1 MLTRG
6 LRLMPANL
14 KLRMACI
21 AAILVFVATLLA
33 TLASLAVAERG
44 MKSVIGDQQY
54 AMLAS
59 AASFMDDR
67 IVARVAQVESLA
79 ASLPAGAASDPA
91 AIRRILEARGPIW
104 EHEYLN
110 LILLDARGQQVVSLR
125 SFGGDRRLDAAGLDY
140 FVRPM
145 ESGRGFVS
153 QPVVSRISQ
162 RKIVIISAPVFD
174 ADGKRAGVLTASM
187 DLQATGFLRQ
197 ISALKPGASGYLFL
211 MTPDGTMIDHPDPV
225 RLLQRIGLNAS
236 GLERAL
242 DGFEGWTEAAGL
254 DGRPSIY
261 AYQRLRTTGWIL
273 GARYP
278 TEEAFA
284 PLAQMRRNAIFGATG
299 LALASGV
306 LAWALVFRLLA
317 PLQRLRDRIRAIR
330 HEGADIA
337 VLHDTRRDE
346 IGELGNAFY
355 QLMAEREDAE
365 GLRAASEKRLRLIT
379 DNLPVLIAYVD
390 RDRRFRFGNA
400 TFERWFGVTPERLVG
415 MSIAQLMGEDA
426 ARQGAAS
433 LEEAFAGHAT
443 TCQMRLQ
450 IQGAARV
457 LEGVYIPD
465 LQSDGG
471 VAGVYALKHDM
482 THVKEVEEQLTR
494 LARIDTLTGLA
505 NRRSFNETLQQ
516 ALARAARHGRALAL
530 AYLDV
535 DHFKRI
541 NDGHGHGVGDEVLK
555 EFGERLRACV
565 RASDLPARL
574 SGDEFVVILEEIGG
588 GEEAERIAAKI
599 VAAMRAPFETGAGML
614 AVSASVGVALWVAG
628 QDEDA
633 LLAAAD
639 GALYVAKANGRD
651 GYALGGTALAPR
663 SMAAGPMEGV
673 AGCAPGPTPPR

>member
-1 MLTRG
+1 MLTSG

-21 AAILVFVATLLA
+21 AALLVFVATLLV

-44 MKSVIGDQQY
+44 MKSVIGDQHY
-54 AMLAS
+54 VMLAS

-79 ASLPAGAASDPA
+79 ASLPAEAQGDPA
-91 AIRRILEARGPIW
+91 AIRRILEARGPMW

-125 SFGGDRRLDAAGLDY
+125 SFGTDRRLDAAGLEY
-140 FVRPM
+140 FERPM
-145 ESGRGFVS
+145 ESGRGFMS
-153 QPVVSRISQ
+153 QPVVSRISN

-174 ADGKRAGVLTASM
+174 AGGKRAGVLTASM

-211 MTPDGTMIDHPDPV
+211 MTPDGAMIDHPDPR
-225 RLLQRIGLNAS
+225 RLLQPIGLRAS
-236 GLERAL
+236 GLARAL

-254 DGRPSIY
+254 DGRQSIY

-299 LALASGV
+299 LALTSGV

-355 QLMAEREDAE
+355 QLMAERENAE

-390 RDRRFRFGNA
+390 RDQRFRFGNA
-400 TFERWFGVTPERLVG
+400 TFERWFGVTPQQLVG
-415 MSIAQLMGEDA
+415 MSIGQLMGEDA

-433 LEEAFAGHAT
+433 LEGAFDGRAT

-465 LQSDGG
+465 LQPDGS

-494 LARIDTLTGLA
+494 LARIDALTGLA

-516 ALARAARHGRALAL
+516 ALARAARHERALAL

-535 DHFKRI
+535 DQFKRI
-541 NDGHGHGVGDEVLK
+541 NDSHGHGVGDEVLK

-565 RASDLPARL
+565 RASDTPARL
-574 SGDEFVVILEEIGG
+574 SGDEFVVILEEIGSAAQ
-588 GEEAERIAAKI
+588 AERIAAKI
-599 VAAMRAPFETGAGML
+599 VAAMRAPFATGAGML
-614 AVSASVGVALWVAG
+614 AVSTSVGVALWRPG
-628 QDEDA
+628 QGEEA

-639 GALYVAKANGRD
+639 GALYVAKANGRN
-651 GYALGGTALAPR
+651 GYAVG
-663 SMAAGPMEGV
+663 AA
-673 AGCAPGPTPPR
+673 A

>member
-1 MLTRG
+1 MLT
-6 LRLMPANL
+6 
-14 KLRMACI
+14 
-21 AAILVFVATLLA
+21 
-33 TLASLAVAERG
+33 
-44 MKSVIGDQQY
+44 
-54 AMLAS
+54 S

-67 IVARVAQVESLA
+67 IVARMTQVEALA
-79 ASLPAGAASDPA
+79 ASLPPA
-91 AIRRILEARGPIW
+91 AALDPEAARRALETQGALW

-110 LILLDARGQQVVSLR
+110 LIVLDTRGQQVVSLR
-125 SFGGDRRLDAAGLDY
+125 SFGADRRLDAAGRDY
-140 FVRPM
+140 FERPM
-145 ESGRGFVS
+145 QTGRGFMS
-153 QPVVSRISQ
+153 QPMVSRISN

-174 ADGKRAGVLTASM
+174 SGGKPTGVLTASM
-187 DLQATGFLRQ
+187 DLQASGFLRQ

-211 MTPDGTMIDHPDPV
+211 MTPDGAMIDHPDPR
-225 RLLQRIGLNAS
+225 RLQQVIGLRTS
-236 GLERAL
+236 SLEQAL
-242 DGFEGWTEAAGL
+242 KGFEGWTEAAGM
-254 DGRPSIY
+254 DGRDSIF

-284 PLAQMRRNAIFGATG
+284 PLAQMRRNAIVGASV
-299 LALASGV
+299 LALASGL

-330 HEGADIA
+330 HDGADIA

-355 QLMAEREDAE
+355 QLMAERESAE

-390 RDRRFRFGNA
+390 RGERFRFGNA

-415 MSIAQLMGEDA
+415 MTIAELMGEAA

-433 LEEAFAGHAT
+433 LDGAFAGHAT

-450 IQGAARV
+450 IQGVARV

-465 LQSDGG
+465 LQPDGS

-494 LARIDTLTGLA
+494 LARVDSLTGLA
-505 NRRSFNETLQQ
+505 NRRSFNETLQ
-516 ALARAARHGRALAL
+516 AVLARAARHGRAPAL

-535 DHFKRI
+535 DHFMRI
-541 NDGHGHGVGDEVLK
+541 NDSHGHGVGDEVLK

-565 RASDLPARL
+565 RASDTPARL
-574 SGDEFVVILEEIGG
+574 SGDEFVVILEEIGSR
-588 GEEAERIAAKI
+588 EEAERIAAKI
-599 VAAMRAPFETGAGML
+599 VAAMRAPFMTGAGLL
-614 AVSASVGVALWVAG
+614 AVTVSVGVALWRQG
-628 QDEDA
+628 LDEDA

-639 GALYVAKANGRD
+639 GALYVAKEGAGIGMRWVSVTRLDD
-651 GYALGGTALAPR
+651 GPSSARSSVVGALITVVSALITVVGAPITVVPAGTQVLHAISRYAQT
-663 SMAAGPMEGV
+663 
-673 AGCAPGPTPPR
+673 

>member
-1 MLTRG
+1 MLERG

-14 KLRMACI
+14 KLRMACL
-21 AAILVFVATLLA
+21 AAVMVFVATLLV
-33 TLASLAVAERG
+33 TLSTLAVAERG

-67 IVARVAQVESLA
+67 IVARMAQVESLA
-79 ASLPAGAASDPA
+79 ASLPPTAIGDPEA
-91 AIRRILEARGPIW
+91 TRRILDAMGSMW
-104 EHEYLN
+104 KHEYLN
-110 LILLDARGQQVVSLR
+110 LIVLDARGQQVVSLR
-125 SFGGDRRLDAAGLDY
+125 SFGNDRRLDAADRDY
-140 FVRPM
+140 FMRPM
-145 ESGRGFVS
+145 ETGRGFMS
-153 QPVVSRISQ
+153 QPVVSRISN
-162 RKIVIISAPVFD
+162 RKIVIVSAPVFD
-174 ADGKRAGVLTASM
+174 AGGKRSGVLTASM

-211 MTPDGTMIDHPDPV
+211 MTPDGAMIDHPDPR
-225 RLLQRIGLNAS
+225 RLLQRAGPHTS

-242 DGFEGWTEAAGL
+242 HGFEGWMEAAGQ
-254 DGRPSIY
+254 DGRESIY

-273 GARYP
+273 GGRYP
-278 TEEAFA
+278 TDEAFA
-284 PLAQMRRNAIFGATG
+284 PLAQMRRNAIYGASG

-306 LAWALVFRLLA
+306 LAWGLVFRLLA

-330 HEGADIA
+330 HDGADIA

-355 QLMAEREDAE
+355 QLMAERENAE

-390 RDRRFRFGNA
+390 RERRFRFGNA

-415 MSIAQLMGEDA
+415 MSIARLMGEDA
-426 ARQGAAS
+426 ARQGAQG
-433 LEEAFAGHAT
+433 LDEAFAGHAT
-443 TCQMRLQ
+443 TCQMRLP
-450 IQGAARV
+450 IGGAPRV

-465 LQSDGG
+465 LQPDGS
-471 VAGVYALKHDM
+471 VAGVYVLKHDM

-516 ALARAARHGRALAL
+516 ALVRASRHGRALAL

-541 NDGHGHGVGDEVLK
+541 NDSHGHGVGDEVLK

-574 SGDEFVVILEEIGG
+574 SGDEFVVILEEIGSAA
-588 GEEAERIAAKI
+588 EAERIAAKI
-599 VAAMRAPFETGAGML
+599 VAAMRAPFATGAGML
-614 AVSASVGVALWVAG
+614 AVSTSVGVALWRPG
-628 QDEDA
+628 QGEEA

-639 GALYVAKANGRD
+639 GALYVAKANGRN
-651 GYALGGTALAPR
+651 GYAVG
-663 SMAAGPMEGV
+663 AA
-673 AGCAPGPTPPR
+673 A

>member
-6 LRLMPANL
+6 LRLLPVTL
-14 KLRMACI
+14 KLRMACV
-21 AAILVFVATLLA
+21 AAILVFVATLLV
-33 TLASLAVAERG
+33 TLATLAVAERG

-67 IVARVAQVESLA
+67 IVARMAQVEALA
-79 ASLPAGAASDPA
+79 ASLPPA
-91 AIRRILEARGPIW
+91 AVGDPEATRRALENQGALW
-104 EHEYLN
+104 EQEYLN
-110 LILLDARGQQVVSLR
+110 LIVLDTRGQQVVSLR
-125 SFGGDRRLDAAGLDY
+125 SFGNDRRLDAAGLEY
-140 FVRPM
+140 FERPM
-145 ESGRGFVS
+145 ATGRGFMS
-153 QPVVSRISQ
+153 QPVVSRISN
-162 RKIVIISAPVFD
+162 RKILIISAPVFD
-174 ADGKRAGVLTASM
+174 AGGNRAGVLTASM
-187 DLQATGFLRQ
+187 DLQASGFLRQ
-197 ISALKPGASGYLFL
+197 ISALKPGESGYLFL
-211 MTPDGTMIDHPDPV
+211 MTPDGAMIDHPDPS
-225 RLLQRIGLNAS
+225 RFQQAIGLGAAS
-236 GLERAL
+236 LERAMK
-242 DGFEGWTEAAGL
+242 GFEGWTEAAGV
-254 DGRPSIY
+254 DGRESIF

-284 PLAQMRRNAIFGATG
+284 PLAQMRRNAIVGASV

-306 LAWALVFRLLA
+306 LGWALVFRLLA

-330 HEGADIA
+330 LDGADIA

-355 QLMAEREDAE
+355 QLMAERENAD

-390 RDRRFRFGNA
+390 RDERFRFGNA
-400 TFERWFGVTPERLVG
+400 TFERWLGVAPEQLVG
-415 MSIAQLMGEDA
+415 MTISELMGEDA
-426 ARQGAAS
+426 ARQSAAS
-433 LEEAFAGHAT
+433 LDAAFAGHAT

-450 IQGAARV
+450 IEGAPRV

-465 LQSDGG
+465 LQPDGS

-494 LARIDTLTGLA
+494 LARVDSLTGLA
-505 NRRSFNETLQQ
+505 NRRSFNETLQGV
-516 ALARAARHGRALAL
+516 LARAARHGRAPAL

-541 NDGHGHGVGDEVLK
+541 NDSYGHGVGDEVLK

-565 RASDLPARL
+565 RASDTPARL
-574 SGDEFVVILEEIGG
+574 SGDEFVVILEEIDSAG
-588 GEEAERIAAKI
+588 EAERIAAKI
-599 VAAMRAPFETGAGML
+599 VAAMRAPFATGAGAL
-614 AVSASVGVALWVAG
+614 AVTASVGVALWRTG

-639 GALYVAKANGRD
+639 GALYVAKEEGRD
-651 GYALGGTALAPR
+651 RYIVGGCPDL
-663 SMAAGPMEGV
+663 V
-673 AGCAPGPTPPR
+673 

>member
-1 MLTRG
+1 MLKRG
-6 LRLMPANL
+6 LRLLPANL
-14 KLRMACI
+14 KLRMACV
-21 AAILVFVATLLA
+21 AAVLVFVATLLV
-33 TLASLAVAERG
+33 TLSTLAVAERG

-67 IVARVAQVESLA
+67 IAARVAQVESLA
-79 ASLPAGAASDPA
+79 ACLPTAALRDPEGA
-91 AIRRILEARGPIW
+91 RRFLQAQAPLW
-104 EHEYLN
+104 EHEYMN
-110 LILLDARGQQVVSLR
+110 LILLDVRGQQLVSLR
-125 SFGGDRRLDAAGLDY
+125 TFGNERRLDAAGRDY
-140 FVRPM
+140 FERPLATR
-145 ESGRGFVS
+145 RGFMA
-153 QPVVSRISQ
+153 QPIVSRISGRQ
-162 RKIVIISAPVFD
+162 VVVIGAPVLD
-174 ADGKRAGVLTASM
+174 RGGKVSGVLTASM

-197 ISALKPGASGYLFL
+197 IGALKPGASGYLFL
-211 MTPDGTMIDHPDPV
+211 MTPDGAMIDHPNPR
-225 RLLQRIGLNAS
+225 RLLRQAGARGS
-236 GLERAL
+236 GAERVLE
-242 DGFEGWTEAAGL
+242 GFEGWMEAAGD
-254 DGRPSIY
+254 DGRESIY

-284 PLAQMRRNAIFGATG
+284 PLAQMHRNAIFGATA
-299 LALASGV
+299 LALAAGV

-330 HEGADIA
+330 HDGADIG

-355 QLMAEREDAE
+355 QLMAERQNAE

-400 TFERWFGVTPERLVG
+400 TFERWFGVAPERLVG
-415 MSIAQLMGEDA
+415 MSIAQLMGEEA
-426 ARQGAAS
+426 ARQGAES
-433 LEEAFAGHAT
+433 LERAFAGHAA
-443 TCQMRLQ
+443 TCQMRLL
-450 IQGAARV
+450 IKGAPRV

-465 LQSDGG
+465 LQPDGS

-516 ALARAARHGRALAL
+516 ALARASRHGRALAL

-535 DHFKRI
+535 DHLKRI
-541 NDGHGHGVGDEVLK
+541 NDSHGHGVGDEVLK

-574 SGDEFVVILEEIGG
+574 SGDEFVVILEEIGNG
-588 GEEAERIAAKI
+588 GEAEHTVANIAAKI
-599 VAAMRAPFETGAGML
+599 VAAMRAPFATGAGML
-614 AVSASVGVALWVAG
+614 AVSASVGVALWRPG
-628 QDEDA
+628 QGEDA
-633 LLAAAD
+633 LLAEAD

-651 GYALGGTALAPR
+651 GYAVG
-663 SMAAGPMEGV
+663 AA
-673 AGCAPGPTPPR
+673 A

>member
-6 LRLMPANL
+6 WRLIPANL
-14 KLRMACI
+14 KLRMACV
-21 AAILVFVATLLA
+21 AAILVFAATLLV
-33 TLASLAVAERG
+33 TLVTLAVAERG

-54 AMLAS
+54 TMLAS

-67 IVARVAQVESLA
+67 IKARVAQVEALA
-79 ASLPAGAASDPA
+79 ASLPPGAAGDPEATRRALETQA
-91 AIRRILEARGPIW
+91 AMW

-110 LILLDARGQQVVSLR
+110 LIVVDATGQQVVSLR
-125 SFGGDRRLDAAGLDY
+125 SFGSDRRLDAAGREY
-140 FVRPM
+140 FERPM
-145 ESGRGFVS
+145 ATGRGYMS
-153 QPVVSRISQ
+153 QPVVSRISN

-174 ADGKRAGVLTASM
+174 AGGKRAGVLTASM
-187 DLQATGFLRQ
+187 DLQASGFLRQ

-211 MTPDGTMIDHPDPV
+211 MTPDGAMIDHPDPV
-225 RLLQRIGLNAS
+225 RLQQVVGLRAAS
-236 GLERAL
+236 LERAL
-242 DGFEGWTEAAGL
+242 KGFEGWTEAAGM
-254 DGRPSIY
+254 DGRESIF

-284 PLAQMRRNAIFGATG
+284 PLAQMRRNAIVGASV

-306 LAWALVFRLLA
+306 VAWALVFRLLA

-330 HEGADIA
+330 QDGADIA

-355 QLMAEREDAE
+355 QLMAERENVE
-365 GLRAASEKRLRLIT
+365 VLRAASEKRLRLIT

-390 RDRRFRFGNA
+390 REERFRFGNA
-400 TFERWFGVTPERLVG
+400 TFERWFGVAPERLVG
-415 MSIAQLMGEDA
+415 MTIAELMGEDV

-433 LEEAFAGHAT
+433 LDGAFAGRAT

-450 IQGAARV
+450 IQGSPRV

-465 LQSDGG
+465 LQPDGS

-482 THVKEVEEQLTR
+482 TRVKEVEEQLTR
-494 LARIDTLTGLA
+494 LARVDSLTGLA
-505 NRRSFNETLQQ
+505 NRRSFNESLQ
-516 ALARAARHGRALAL
+516 AVLARAARHGRAPAL

-541 NDGHGHGVGDEVLK
+541 NDSHGHGVGDEVLK

-565 RASDLPARL
+565 RASDTPARL
-574 SGDEFVVILEEIGG
+574 SGDEFVVILEEIDSR
-588 GEEAERIAAKI
+588 EEAERIAAKI
-599 VAAMRAPFETGAGML
+599 VAAMRAPFVTGAGPL
-614 AVSASVGVALWVAG
+614 AVTASVGVALWRQG

-639 GALYVAKANGRD
+639 GALYVAKEGGRD
-651 GYALGGTALAPR
+651 RYAVGERKP
-663 SMAAGPMEGV
+663 AA
-673 AGCAPGPTPPR
+673 

>member
-1 MLTRG
+1 MLTSG

-14 KLRMACI
+14 KLRMACV
-21 AAILVFVATLLA
+21 AAILVFVATLLV

-79 ASLPAGAASDPA
+79 ASLPPEALGEPA
-91 AIRRILEARGPIW
+91 AIRRILDARGPIW

-110 LILLDARGQQVVSLR
+110 LILLDAHGHQVVSLR
-125 SFGGDRRLDAAGLDY
+125 SFGSERRLDAAGMEY

-145 ESGRGFVS
+145 ESGRGFMS
-153 QPVVSRISQ
+153 QPVVSRISN

-174 ADGKRAGVLTASM
+174 ADRKRAGVLTASM

-197 ISALKPGASGYLFL
+197 ISALKPGGSGYLFL
-211 MTPDGTMIDHPDPV
+211 MTADGSMIDHPDRRRV
-225 RLLQRIGLNAS
+225 LQPAAKSPHLTVSTDPALN
-236 GLERAL
+236 
-242 DGFEGWTEAAGL
+242 GFEGWMEAKDR
-254 DGRPSIY
+254 DGREYIY
-261 AYQRLRTTGWIL
+261 AYKRLLTTGWIL

-284 PLAQMRRNAIFGATG
+284 PLAQMRRNAIVGATG

-306 LAWALVFRLLA
+306 LAWAVVFRLLA

-355 QLMAEREDAE
+355 QLMAERENAE
-365 GLRAASEKRLRLIT
+365 GRRAASEKRLRLIT

-390 RDRRFRFGNA
+390 RDQRFRFGNA

-415 MSIAQLMGEDA
+415 MSIAQLMGEEA
-426 ARQGAAS
+426 ARQGAAG
-433 LEEAFAGHAT
+433 LEGAFAGHAT

-457 LEGVYIPD
+457 LEGVFIPD
-465 LQSDGG
+465 LQPDGS

-516 ALARAARHGRALAL
+516 ALTRAARHQRALAL

-541 NDGHGHGVGDEVLK
+541 NDSHGHGVGDEVLK

-565 RASDLPARL
+565 RASDTPARL
-574 SGDEFVVILEEIGG
+574 SGDEFVVILEEIGA
-588 GEEAERIAAKI
+588 GEETACIAAKI
-599 VAAMRAPFETGAGML
+599 VAAMRAPFATGAGML
-614 AVSASVGVALWVAG
+614 AVTASVGVALWRPG

-651 GYALGGTALAPR
+651 GYAVGGGAV
-663 SMAAGPMEGV
+663 AA
-673 AGCAPGPTPPR
+673 

>member
-1 MLTRG
+1 MLKRG
-6 LRLMPANL
+6 LRLVPATL
-14 KLRMACI
+14 KLRMACV
-21 AAILVFVATLLA
+21 AAVLVFVATLLV
-33 TLASLAVAERG
+33 TLSTLAVAERG

-67 IVARVAQVESLA
+67 IVARVAQVEALA
-79 ASLPAGAASDPA
+79 ASLPAAALGDPEA
-91 AIRRILEARGPIW
+91 ARRFLEARAPLW

-110 LILLDARGQQVVSLR
+110 LILLDVRGQQVLSLR
-125 SFGGDRRLDAAGLDY
+125 SFGNDRRLDASGRDY
-140 FVRPM
+140 FRHPVATR
-145 ESGRGFVS
+145 RGFMS
-153 QPVVSRISQ
+153 QPIVSRISGRQ
-162 RKIVIISAPVFD
+162 VVVIGAPVLD
-174 ADGKRAGVLTASM
+174 RVGKVTGVLTASM

-197 ISALKPGASGYLFL
+197 ISALKPGVSGYLFL
-211 MTPDGTMIDHPDPV
+211 MTPDGAMIDHPDPR
-225 RLLQRIGLNAS
+225 RLLQAGTRAS

-242 DGFEGWTEAAGL
+242 HGFEGWFEAAGR
-254 DGRPSIY
+254 DGRQSIY

-284 PLAQMRRNAIFGATG
+284 PLAQMRRNAIYGASG

-330 HEGADIA
+330 HDGADIA
-337 VLHDTRRDE
+337 VLHDARRDE

-355 QLMAEREDAE
+355 QLMAERENAE

-379 DNLPVLIAYVD
+379 DNLPVLIAYLD
-390 RDRRFRFGNA
+390 RERRFRFGNA
-400 TFERWFGVTPERLVG
+400 TFERWFGVAPERLVG
-415 MSIAQLMGEDA
+415 MSIAQLMGDDA
-426 ARQGAAS
+426 AAQGAEG
-433 LEEAFAGHAT
+433 LEGAFAGRAT
-443 TCQMRLQ
+443 TCQIRLQ
-450 IQGAARV
+450 IQGAPRV

-465 LQSDGG
+465 LQPDGS

-482 THVKEVEEQLTR
+482 THVKEVEEQLSR

-505 NRRSFNETLQQ
+505 NRRSFNETLHQ
-516 ALARAARHGRALAL
+516 ALVRTSRHGRALAL

-541 NDGHGHGVGDEVLK
+541 NDSHGHGVGDEVLK

-588 GEEAERIAAKI
+588 GAEAELIVTKIAAKI
-599 VAAMRAPFETGAGML
+599 VGAMRAPFSTSAGML
-614 AVSASVGVALWVAG
+614 AVSASVGVALWRPG

-651 GYALGGTALAPR
+651 GYAVGGEE
-663 SMAAGPMEGV
+663 AA
-673 AGCAPGPTPPR
+673 A

>member
-21 AAILVFVATLLA
+21 AAILVFVATLLV

-67 IVARVAQVESLA
+67 IIARISQVEALTSSLPGAVARDPLA
-79 ASLPAGAASDPA
+79 A
-91 AIRRILEARGPIW
+91 RRFLEDQEPIW

-110 LILLDARGQQVVSLR
+110 LILLDQHGKQVVSMR
-125 SFGGDRRLDAAGLDY
+125 SFDGDRRLDATERDY
-140 FVRPM
+140 FNRPM
-145 ESGRGFVS
+145 ATLRGYMS
-153 QPVVSRISQ
+153 QPFYSRISE
-162 RKIVIISAPVFD
+162 RNVIIVSAPVLD
-174 ADGKRAGVLTASM
+174 EGGNATGVLTASM
-187 DLQATGFLRQ
+187 DLQASGFLRQ
-197 ISALKPGASGYLFL
+197 ISALKPGGEGYLFL
-211 MTPDGTMIDHPDPV
+211 MTADGTMIDHPDRRRV
-225 RLLQRIGLNAS
+225 LQPAAKSPHVTVSTDPALN
-236 GLERAL
+236 
-242 DGFEGWTEAAGL
+242 GFEGWIEAKDR
-254 DGRPSIY
+254 DGGQYIY
-261 AYQRLRTTGWIL
+261 AYKRLMTTGWVL

-278 TEEAFA
+278 TAEAFA

-330 HEGADIA
+330 HDGADIA

-355 QLMAEREDAE
+355 QLMAERENAE

-390 RDRRFRFGNA
+390 RDHRFRFGNA
-400 TFERWFGVTPERLVG
+400 TFERWFGVTPEQLVG

-433 LEEAFAGHAT
+433 LEGAFAGHAT

-465 LQSDGG
+465 LQSDGS

-516 ALARAARHGRALAL
+516 ALARAARHERALAL

-535 DHFKRI
+535 DQFKRI
-541 NDGHGHGVGDEVLK
+541 NDSHGHGVGDEVLN

-565 RASDLPARL
+565 RASDTPARL
-574 SGDEFVVILEEIGG
+574 SGDEFVVILEDIGG
-588 GEEAERIAAKI
+588 ADEAERIAAKI
-599 VAAMRAPFETGAGML
+599 VAAMRAPFATGAGML
-614 AVSASVGVALWVAG
+614 AVSASVGVALWRSG

-651 GYALGGTALAPR
+651 GYALG
-663 SMAAGPMEGV
+663 AAG
-673 AGCAPGPTPPR
+673 RSL

>member
-14 KLRMACI
+14 KLRMACV
-21 AAILVFVATLLA
+21 AAVLVFVATLLV
-33 TLASLAVAERG
+33 TLSTLAVAERG

-67 IVARVAQVESLA
+67 ILARVAQVESLA
-79 ASLPAGAASDPA
+79 ASLPPAVLGDPEA
-91 AIRRILEARGPIW
+91 TRRILEARGPMW

-110 LILLDARGQQVVSLR
+110 LIVLDARGQQVVSLR
-125 SFGGDRRLDAAGLDY
+125 SFGKDRRLDAAGLEY
-140 FVRPM
+140 FTRPM
-145 ESGRGFVS
+145 ETGRGFMS
-153 QPVVSRISQ
+153 QPVVSRISN

-174 ADGKRAGVLTASM
+174 AGRQRAGVLTASM

-211 MTPDGTMIDHPDPV
+211 MTPDGAMIDHPDPK
-225 RLLQRIGLNAS
+225 RLAQPIGLQAS
-236 GLERAL
+236 ALERAIQ
-242 DGFEGWTEAAGL
+242 GFEGWIEAAGM
-254 DGRPSIY
+254 DGRESIY

-284 PLAQMRRNAIFGATG
+284 PLAEMRRNAIYGASG

-306 LAWALVFRLLA
+306 LAWAIVFRLLA

-355 QLMAEREDAE
+355 QLMAERENAE

-390 RDRRFRFGNA
+390 RDQRFRFGNA

-415 MSIAQLMGEDA
+415 MSIAELMGEDA
-426 ARQGAAS
+426 ARQGAAG
-433 LEEAFAGHAT
+433 LEGAFAGHAT

-450 IQGAARV
+450 IQGSPRV

-465 LQSDGG
+465 LQPDGS

-516 ALARAARHGRALAL
+516 ALARAARHGRPLAL
-530 AYLDV
+530 AYLDI

-541 NDGHGHGVGDEVLK
+541 NDSHGHGVGDEVLK

-565 RASDLPARL
+565 RASDTPARL

-588 GEEAERIAAKI
+588 SDEAVRIAAKI
-599 VAAMRAPFETGAGML
+599 VAAMRTPFATGAGML
-614 AVSASVGVALWVAG
+614 AVSASVGIALWRQG

-639 GALYVAKANGRD
+639 GALYVAKENGRD
-651 GYALGGTALAPR
+651 GYAVGGGG
-663 SMAAGPMEGV
+663 AA
-673 AGCAPGPTPPR
+673 

>member
-1 MLTRG
+1 MLKRG

-14 KLRMACI
+14 KLRMACV
-21 AAILVFVATLLA
+21 AAVLVFVATLLV
-33 TLASLAVAERG
+33 TLSTLAVAERG

-79 ASLPAGAASDPA
+79 SSLPPA
-91 AIRRILEARGPIW
+91 VLTQPEMARRFFEAQAPIW

-110 LILLDARGQQVVSLR
+110 LILLDARGQQVASVR
-125 SFGGDRRLDAAGLDY
+125 SFGNERRLDAAGRDY
-140 FVRPM
+140 FERPM
-145 ESGRGFVS
+145 ATLRGFMS
-153 QPVVSRISQ
+153 QPFFSRISERQ
-162 RKIVIISAPVFD
+162 VVIVSAPLL
-174 ADGKRAGVLTASM
+174 DGGGNATGVLTASM
-187 DLQATGFLRQ
+187 DLQASGFLRQ

-211 MTPDGTMIDHPDPV
+211 MTPDGTMIDHPDPL
-225 RLLQRIGLNAS
+225 RMLQPIGLQAS
-236 GLERAL
+236 GLDRAL
-242 DGFEGWTEAAGL
+242 HGFEGWIEAVGL
-254 DGRPSIY
+254 DGRESIF

-284 PLAQMRRNAIFGATG
+284 PLAQMRRNAIYGATG

-330 HEGADIA
+330 HDGADIA

-355 QLMAEREDAE
+355 QLMAERENAE
-365 GLRAASEKRLRLIT
+365 GLRTASEKRLRLIT
-379 DNLPVLIAYVD
+379 DNLPVLIAYLD

-426 ARQGAAS
+426 ARQGAEG
-433 LEEAFAGHAT
+433 LDGAFAGHAT
-443 TCQMRLQ
+443 TCQMRLL
-450 IQGAARV
+450 IGGAPRV

-465 LQSDGG
+465 LQPDGS

-482 THVKEVEEQLTR
+482 THVKDVEEQLSR

-516 ALARAARHGRALAL
+516 ALARASRHGRALAL

-535 DHFKRI
+535 DHFKRV
-541 NDGHGHGVGDEVLK
+541 NDSYGHGVGDEVLK

-574 SGDEFVVILEEIGG
+574 SGDEFVVILEEIGSG
-588 GEEAERIAAKI
+588 AEAEHTVAKIAGKI
-599 VAAMRAPFETGAGML
+599 VAAMRAPFATGAGML
-614 AVSASVGVALWVAG
+614 AVSASVGVVLWRPG
-628 QDEDA
+628 QGEDA

-651 GYALGGTALAPR
+651 GYVVG
-663 SMAAGPMEGV
+663 AA
-673 AGCAPGPTPPR
+673 A

>member
-1 MLTRG
+1 MLTSG

-14 KLRMACI
+14 KLRMACV
-21 AAILVFVATLLA
+21 AAILVFVATLLV

-67 IVARVAQVESLA
+67 IAARVAQVESLA
-79 ASLPAGAASDPA
+79 ASLPPQAQGDPA
-91 AIRRILEARGPIW
+91 AIRRILEARGPMW

-125 SFGGDRRLDAAGLDY
+125 SFGNDRRLDAAGLEY
-140 FVRPM
+140 FVQPM
-145 ESGRGFVS
+145 ESGRGFMS
-153 QPVVSRISQ
+153 KPFVSRISN
-162 RKIVIISAPVFD
+162 RKIVIVSAPVFG
-174 ADGKRAGVLTASM
+174 AGGKPAGVLTASM

-197 ISALKPGASGYLFL
+197 ISALKPGTSGYLFL
-211 MTPDGTMIDHPDPV
+211 MTPDGTMIDHPDPR
-225 RLLQRIGLNAS
+225 RLLQPIGLQAS
-236 GLERAL
+236 GLARAL
-242 DGFEGWTEAAGL
+242 DGFEGWIEAPGL
-254 DGRPSIY
+254 DGRQSIY
-261 AYQRLRTTGWIL
+261 AYQRLRSTGWIL

-278 TEEAFA
+278 SAEAFA
-284 PLAQMRRNAIFGATG
+284 PLAQMRRNAIVGATG

-306 LAWALVFRLLA
+306 LAWAVVFRLLA

-337 VLHDTRRDE
+337 ILHDSRRDE

-355 QLMAEREDAE
+355 QLMAERENAE

-379 DNLPVLIAYVD
+379 NNLPVLIAYVD
-390 RDRRFRFGNA
+390 RDQRFRFGNA
-400 TFERWFGVTPERLVG
+400 TFERWFGVMPQQLVG

-433 LEEAFAGHAT
+433 LEAAFAGHAT

-465 LQSDGG
+465 LQPDGS

-494 LARIDTLTGLA
+494 LARIDSLTGLA

-516 ALARAARHGRALAL
+516 ALARAARHERALAL

-541 NDGHGHGVGDEVLK
+541 NDSHGHGVGDEVLK

-565 RASDLPARL
+565 RASDTPARL

-599 VAAMRAPFETGAGML
+599 VATMRAPFATGAGML
-614 AVSASVGVALWVAG
+614 AVSASVGVALWRQG

-651 GYALGGTALAPR
+651 GYAVGGRDSAI
-663 SMAAGPMEGV
+663 
-673 AGCAPGPTPPR
+673 

>member
-1 MLTRG
+1 MLKRG
-6 LRLMPANL
+6 LRLVPATL
-14 KLRMACI
+14 KLRMACV
-21 AAILVFVATLLA
+21 AAVLVFVATLLV
-33 TLASLAVAERG
+33 TLSTLAVAERG

-67 IVARVAQVESLA
+67 IVARVAQVEALA
-79 ASLPAGAASDPA
+79 ASLPAAALGDPDA
-91 AIRRILEARGPIW
+91 ARRFLEAQAPLW

-110 LILLDARGQQVVSLR
+110 LILLDVRGQQVLSLR
-125 SFGGDRRLDAAGLDY
+125 SFGNERRLDASGRDY
-140 FVRPM
+140 FRHPVATR
-145 ESGRGFVS
+145 RGFMS
-153 QPVVSRISQ
+153 QPIVSRISGRQ
-162 RKIVIISAPVFD
+162 VVVIGAPVLD
-174 ADGKRAGVLTASM
+174 RGGKVTGVLTASM

-211 MTPDGTMIDHPDPV
+211 MTPDGTTIDHPDPR
-225 RLLQRIGLNAS
+225 RLLQRTGLRAS

-242 DGFEGWTEAAGL
+242 HGFEGWIEAVGL
-254 DGRPSIY
+254 DGRESIY
-261 AYQRLRTTGWIL
+261 AYQRLRTTSWIL

-284 PLAQMRRNAIFGATG
+284 PLAQMRRNAIYGASG

-330 HEGADIA
+330 HDGADIA

-355 QLMAEREDAE
+355 QLMAERENAE

-390 RDRRFRFGNA
+390 RERRFRFGNA
-400 TFERWFGVTPERLVG
+400 TFERWFGVAPERLVG

-426 ARQGAAS
+426 ARQGADS
-433 LEEAFAGHAT
+433 LEGAFAGRAT
-443 TCQMRLQ
+443 TCQIRLQ
-450 IQGAARV
+450 IQGAPRV

-465 LQSDGG
+465 LQPDGS

-482 THVKEVEEQLTR
+482 THVKEVEEQLSR

-516 ALARAARHGRALAL
+516 ALVRASRHGRTLAL

-541 NDGHGHGVGDEVLK
+541 NDSHGHGVGDEVLK

-588 GEEAERIAAKI
+588 AGEAARISAKI
-599 VAAMRAPFETGAGML
+599 VAAMRAPFSTGAGML
-614 AVSASVGVALWVAG
+614 AVSASVGVALWRPG

-651 GYALGGTALAPR
+651 GYAVGGDE
-663 SMAAGPMEGV
+663 AA
-673 AGCAPGPTPPR
+673 A

>member
-1 MLTRG
+1 MLKRG
-6 LRLMPANL
+6 LRLAPATL
-14 KLRMACI
+14 KLRMACV
-21 AAILVFVATLLA
+21 AAVLVFLATLLV
-33 TLASLAVAERG
+33 TLVTLAVAERG

-54 AMLAS
+54 AMLS
-59 AASFMDDR
+59 NAASFMDDR
-67 IVARVAQVESLA
+67 IVRRITQVESLA
-79 ASLPAGAASDPA
+79 SRMPPATGAQEHA
-91 AIRRILEARGPIW
+91 RLYLEAQAPVW

-110 LILLDARGQQVVSLR
+110 LILLDAAGRQVVSMR
-125 SFGGDRRLDAAGLDY
+125 PIAGDKRLDAAGRDY
-140 FVRPM
+140 FERPM
-145 ESGRGFVS
+145 ATLRGHMS
-153 QPVVSRISQ
+153 QPFFSRISE
-162 RKIVIISAPVFD
+162 REIMIVSAPVYD
-174 ADGKRAGVLTASM
+174 PAGKPRGVLTASM
-187 DLQATGFLRQ
+187 DLQSSGFLRQ
-197 ISALKPGASGYLFL
+197 ISALRPGGSGYLFL
-211 MTPDGTMIDHPDPV
+211 MTADGTMIDHPDRR
-225 RLLQRIGLNAS
+225 RLLQKAAQAPHVDVKTDPALN
-236 GLERAL
+236 
-242 DGFEGWTEAAGL
+242 GFEGWLEGGDR
-254 DGRPSIY
+254 DGRTYIY
-261 AYQRLRTTGWIL
+261 AYKRLRTTGWIL

-284 PLAQMRRNAIFGATG
+284 PLAQMRRNAIVGASA

-330 HEGADIA
+330 HDGADIA

-355 QLMAEREDAE
+355 QLMAERQNAE

-400 TFERWFGVTPERLVG
+400 TFERWFGVAPERLVG
-415 MSIAQLMGEDA
+415 MSVGQLMGEEA
-426 ARQGAAS
+426 ARQGAQS
-433 LEEAFAGHAT
+433 LDEAFAGHAA
-443 TCQMRLQ
+443 TCQMRLLVK
-450 IQGAARV
+450 GAPRV

-465 LQSDGG
+465 LQPDGS

-482 THVKEVEEQLTR
+482 THVKEVEEQLSR

-516 ALARAARHGRALAL
+516 ALARASRHGRALAL

-541 NDGHGHGVGDEVLK
+541 NDSHGHGVGDEVLK

-565 RASDLPARL
+565 RAGDLPARL
-574 SGDEFVVILEEIGG
+574 SGDEFVVILEEIGSRA
-588 GEEAERIAAKI
+588 EAERIAAKI
-599 VAAMRAPFETGAGML
+599 VAAMRAPFATGAGML
-614 AVSASVGVALWVAG
+614 AVSASVGVALWRPG
-628 QDEDA
+628 QGEDA

-651 GYALGGTALAPR
+651 GYSVG
-663 SMAAGPMEGV
+663 AA
-673 AGCAPGPTPPR
+673 A

>member
-1 MLTRG
+1 MLERG

-14 KLRMACI
+14 KLRMACL
-21 AAILVFVATLLA
+21 AAVMVFVATLLV
-33 TLASLAVAERG
+33 TLSTLAVAERG

-67 IVARVAQVESLA
+67 IVARMAQVESLA
-79 ASLPAGAASDPA
+79 ASLPPTAIGDPEA
-91 AIRRILEARGPIW
+91 TRRILDAMGSMW
-104 EHEYLN
+104 KHEYLN
-110 LILLDARGQQVVSLR
+110 LIVLDARGQQVVSLR
-125 SFGGDRRLDAAGLDY
+125 SFGNDRRLDAADRDY
-140 FVRPM
+140 FMRPM
-145 ESGRGFVS
+145 ETGRGFMS
-153 QPVVSRISQ
+153 QPVVSRISN
-162 RKIVIISAPVFD
+162 RKIVIVSAPVFD
-174 ADGKRAGVLTASM
+174 AGGKRSGVLTASM

-211 MTPDGTMIDHPDPV
+211 MTPDGAMIDHPDPR
-225 RLLQRIGLNAS
+225 RLLQRAGPHTS

-242 DGFEGWTEAAGL
+242 HGFEGWMEAAGQ
-254 DGRPSIY
+254 DGRESIY

-273 GARYP
+273 GGRYP
-278 TEEAFA
+278 TDEAFA
-284 PLAQMRRNAIFGATG
+284 PLAQMRRNAIYGASG

-306 LAWALVFRLLA
+306 LAWGLVFRLLA

-330 HEGADIA
+330 HDGADIA

-355 QLMAEREDAE
+355 QLMAERENAE

-390 RDRRFRFGNA
+390 RERRFRFGNA
-400 TFERWFGVTPERLVG
+400 TFERWFGVTPERLIG
-415 MSIAQLMGEDA
+415 MSIARLMGEDA
-426 ARQGAAS
+426 ARQGAQG
-433 LEEAFAGHAT
+433 LDEAFAGHAT
-443 TCQMRLQ
+443 TCQMRLP
-450 IQGAARV
+450 IGGAPRV

-465 LQSDGG
+465 LQPDGS
-471 VAGVYALKHDM
+471 VAGVYVLKHDM

-516 ALARAARHGRALAL
+516 ALVRASRHGRALAL

-541 NDGHGHGVGDEVLK
+541 NDSHGHGVGDEVLK

-574 SGDEFVVILEEIGG
+574 SGDEFVVILEEIGSAAQ
-588 GEEAERIAAKI
+588 AERIAAKI
-599 VAAMRAPFETGAGML
+599 VAAMRAPFATGAGML
-614 AVSASVGVALWVAG
+614 AVSASVGVALWRPG
-628 QDEDA
+628 QGEEA

-639 GALYVAKANGRD
+639 GALYVAKANGRN
-651 GYALGGTALAPR
+651 GYAVG
-663 SMAAGPMEGV
+663 AA
-673 AGCAPGPTPPR
+673 A

>member
-6 LRLMPANL
+6 LRLIPATL
-14 KLRMACI
+14 KLRMACV
-21 AAILVFVATLLA
+21 AAILVFAATLLV
-33 TLASLAVAERG
+33 TLATLAVAERG

-54 AMLAS
+54 AMLTS

-67 IVARVAQVESLA
+67 IVARMAQVEALA
-79 ASLPAGAASDPA
+79 ASLPPA
-91 AIRRILEARGPIW
+91 AALDPEATRRALETQGALW

-110 LILLDARGQQVVSLR
+110 LIVLDARGQQVVSLR
-125 SFGGDRRLDAAGLDY
+125 SFGNDRRLDAAGLDY
-140 FVRPM
+140 FERPM
-145 ESGRGFVS
+145 QTGRGFMS
-153 QPVVSRISQ
+153 QPVVSRISN
-162 RKIVIISAPVFD
+162 RKIIIISAPVFD
-174 ADGKRAGVLTASM
+174 SGGTPTGVLTASM
-187 DLQATGFLRQ
+187 DLQASGFLRQ

-211 MTPDGTMIDHPDPV
+211 MTPDGAMIDHPDPR
-225 RLLQRIGLNAS
+225 RLQQVIGLRAS
-236 GLERAL
+236 SLEQAL
-242 DGFEGWTEAAGL
+242 KGFEGWTEAAGM
-254 DGRPSIY
+254 DGRDSIF

-284 PLAQMRRNAIFGATG
+284 PLAQMRRNAIVGASV
-299 LALASGV
+299 LALASGL

-330 HEGADIA
+330 QDGADIA

-355 QLMAEREDAE
+355 QLMAERENAE
-365 GLRAASEKRLRLIT
+365 ALRAASEKRLRLIT

-390 RDRRFRFGNA
+390 RDERFRFGNA

-415 MSIAQLMGEDA
+415 MTIAELMGEDA

-433 LEEAFAGHAT
+433 LDGAFAGHST

-465 LQSDGG
+465 LQPDGS

-494 LARIDTLTGLA
+494 LARVDSLTGLA
-505 NRRSFNETLQQ
+505 NRRSFNETLQGV
-516 ALARAARHGRALAL
+516 LARAVRHGRAPAL

-541 NDGHGHGVGDEVLK
+541 NDSHGHGVGDEVLK

-565 RASDLPARL
+565 RASDTPARL
-574 SGDEFVVILEEIGG
+574 SGDEFVVILEEIGSR
-588 GEEAERIAAKI
+588 EEAECIAAKI
-599 VAAMRAPFETGAGML
+599 VAAMRAPFATGAGPL
-614 AVSASVGVALWVAG
+614 AVTTSVGVALWRQG
-628 QDEDA
+628 LDEDG

-639 GALYVAKANGRD
+639 GALYVAKEGGRD
-651 GYALGGTALAPR
+651 RYVVGELNPAT
-663 SMAAGPMEGV
+663 
-673 AGCAPGPTPPR
+673 

>member
-1 MLTRG
+1 MLKRG
-6 LRLMPANL
+6 LRLLPANL
-14 KLRMACI
+14 KLRMACV
-21 AAILVFVATLLA
+21 AAFLVFVATLLV
-33 TLASLAVAERG
+33 TLSTLAVAERG

-54 AMLAS
+54 AMLS
-59 AASFMDDR
+59 NAASFMDDR
-67 IVARVAQVESLA
+67 IVTRITQVESLA
-79 ASLPAGAASDPA
+79 SRMPPLTGKDDHARLY
-91 AIRRILEARGPIW
+91 LEAQAPTW

-110 LILLDARGQQVVSLR
+110 LILLDAAGRQTVSMR
-125 SFGGDRRLDAAGLDY
+125 PVGGDKRLDAAGRDY
-140 FVRPM
+140 FERPM
-145 ESGRGFVS
+145 ATLRGYMS
-153 QPVVSRISQ
+153 QPFVSRISE
-162 RKIVIISAPVFD
+162 REIVIVSAPVRD
-174 ADGKRAGVLTASM
+174 RAGKPSGVLTASM
-187 DLQATGFLRQ
+187 DLQSSGFLRQ
-197 ISALKPGASGYLFL
+197 ISALRPGGSGYLFL
-211 MTPDGTMIDHPDPV
+211 MTGDGTMIDHPDRQ
-225 RLLQRIGLNAS
+225 RLLQTAAQAPHVNVKTDPALN
-236 GLERAL
+236 
-242 DGFEGWTEAAGL
+242 GFEGWLEGRDR
-254 DGRPSIY
+254 DGRTYIY
-261 AYQRLRTTGWIL
+261 AYKRLRTTGWIL
-273 GARYP
+273 GARYA

-284 PLAQMRRNAIFGATG
+284 PLAQVRRNAIVGASG

-306 LAWALVFRLLA
+306 LAWVLVFRLLA

-330 HEGADIA
+330 HDGADIA

-355 QLMAEREDAE
+355 QLMAERENVE

-390 RDRRFRFGNA
+390 RERRFRFGNA
-400 TFERWFGVTPERLVG
+400 TFERWFGVKPERLVG
-415 MSIAQLMGEDA
+415 MSIAQLLGQDA
-426 ARQGAAS
+426 ARQGEES
-433 LEEAFAGHAT
+433 LEDAFAGRAT

-450 IQGAARV
+450 IRGASRV

-465 LQSDGG
+465 LQRDGS

-516 ALARAARHGRALAL
+516 ALARASRHGRALAL

-574 SGDEFVVILEEIGG
+574 SGDEFVVILEEIGSSA
-588 GEEAERIAAKI
+588 EAGAIAAKI
-599 VAAMRAPFETGAGML
+599 VAAMRAPFATGAGML
-614 AVSASVGVALWVAG
+614 AVSASVGVALWRPG

-651 GYALGGTALAPR
+651 GYEVGER
-663 SMAAGPMEGV
+663 DSAA
-673 AGCAPGPTPPR
+673 

>member
-1 MLTRG
+1 MLKRG

-14 KLRMACI
+14 KLSMACL
-21 AAILVFVATLLA
+21 AAVMVFVATLLV
-33 TLASLAVAERG
+33 TLSTLAVAERG

-79 ASLPAGAASDPA
+79 ASLPPTAIGDPEA
-91 AIRRILEARGPIW
+91 TRRILDAMGPMW
-104 EHEYLN
+104 KHEYLN
-110 LILLDARGQQVVSLR
+110 LILLDARGQQVASLR
-125 SFGGDRRLDAAGLDY
+125 SFGNDRRLDAADRDY
-140 FVRPM
+140 FMRPM
-145 ESGRGFVS
+145 ETGRGFMS
-153 QPVVSRISQ
+153 QPVVSRISN

-174 ADGKRAGVLTASM
+174 AGGKRSGVLTASM

-211 MTPDGTMIDHPDPV
+211 MTPDGAMIDHPDPR
-225 RLLQRIGLNAS
+225 RLLLRAGPHTS

-242 DGFEGWTEAAGL
+242 HGFEGWMEAAGR
-254 DGRPSIY
+254 DGRESIY

-284 PLAQMRRNAIFGATG
+284 PLAQMRRNAIYGATG

-330 HEGADIA
+330 HDGADIA

-355 QLMAEREDAE
+355 QLMAERENAE

-379 DNLPVLIAYVD
+379 DNLPVLIAYLD
-390 RDRRFRFGNA
+390 RERRFRFGNA

-426 ARQGAAS
+426 ARQGAEG
-433 LEEAFAGHAT
+433 LDHAFAGHAT
-443 TCQMRLQ
+443 TCQIRLL
-450 IQGAARV
+450 IGGVPRV

-465 LQSDGG
+465 LQPDGS

-482 THVKEVEEQLTR
+482 THVKEVEEQLSR

-516 ALARAARHGRALAL
+516 ALVRASRHGRALAL

-541 NDGHGHGVGDEVLK
+541 NDSHGHGVGDEVLK

-574 SGDEFVVILEEIGG
+574 SGDEFVVILEEIGSAA
-588 GEEAERIAAKI
+588 EAERIAAKI
-599 VAAMRAPFETGAGML
+599 VAAMRAPFATGAGML
-614 AVSASVGVALWVAG
+614 AVSASVGVALWRPG
-628 QDEDA
+628 QGEDA

-651 GYALGGTALAPR
+651 GYAVGER
-663 SMAAGPMEGV
+663 DCAA
-673 AGCAPGPTPPR
+673 